1 MCKKLIIA
9 AASARGFAQAAA
21 TCGYSVITLDAFA
34 DADTRLVA
42 VQSFKIK
49 MHESAQGFIVD
60 EVDFKRVFS
69 SISLDEVEGFLFGS
83 LFDAAPDLLAWVAA
97 QVRVLGNP
105 PEVMRFTKSFEF
117 FGLLDELSIRH
128 PEVMLIE
135 KTPQPSFSRTRESIL
150 NVSMGRDDE
159 VNSANE
165 NWLSKHL
172 GGSGGTHIQCASQGG
187 SGDYSQRK
195 IAGVPLSMLFVAD
208 GATAQL
214 IGFNRQFTAPTTKM
228 PYRFAGA
235 VSGVALQPN
244 IHAVFEHAAQQLT
257 SALHLR
263 GINSLD
269 AILND
274 ETLYILELNP
284 RLSATFQLY
293 PNLMHAHLQ
302 GCAGNLSALSEHKN
316 ACAHLVLYAENA
328 VEIPADFVWPM
339 DAMDIPSIEAN
350 ASSVKIAQDAPICT
364 VRVEAE
370 TADLAHKLVIENASQ
385 LKERFM

>member
-9 AASARGFAQAAA
+9 AASARGLAQAAA

-34 DADTRLVA
+34 DADTRLA
-42 VQSFKIK
+42 GAQSFKIK

-69 SISLDEVEGFLFGS
+69 NINLDEVEGFLFGS

-105 PEVMRFTKSFEF
+105 PEVMRAAKSFEF
-117 FGLLDELSIRH
+117 FKLLDDLGVQH
-128 PEVMLIE
+128 PEVRL
-135 KTPQPSFSRTRESIL
+135 TLP
-150 NVSMGRDDE
+150 D
-159 VNSANE
+159 SAE
-165 NWLSKHL
+165 QWLSKHL

-187 SGDYSQRK
+187 SGDYFQRK
-195 IAGVPLSMLFVAD
+195 ITGIPVSMLFVAD

-214 IGFNRQFTAPTTKM
+214 IGFNRQFTAPTAKM

-293 PNLMHAHLQ
+293 PNLMRAHLQ
-302 GCAGNLSALSEHKN
+302 GYAGNLTALFAHKN

-364 VRVEAE
+364 MRVEAE
-370 TADLAHKLVIENASQ
+370 TADLAHKLVIEKASQ